1 MLYWANYIVR
11 NQDGVL
17 WVFSERPRKDIGD
30 GTNGVWV
37 VNFDEHQSNVVDA
50 NGKYDNV
57 KWEDK
62 FPTHIVWE

>member
-17 WVFSERPRKDIGD
+17 WVFSERPHKNIGD

-37 VNFDEHQSNVVDA
+37 VNFDEQASPIVDA

-57 KWEDK
+57 KWTDE
-62 FPTHIVWE
+62 FPTHIVWV

>member
-30 GTNGVWV
+30 GTKGVWV
-37 VNFDEHQSNVVDA
+37 VDFDEHQSNVVDA

-57 KWEDK
+57 KWTDE
-62 FPTHIVWE
+62 FPTHIVWK